1 MAAIERLHAALAAE
15 DALAR
20 VILDAFDGA
29 AIVTLA
35 VALPAISLRR
45 RLIEWF
51 LACGAVEVGS
61 ADRQDFGTPSATL
74 HA

>member
-29 AIVTLA
+29 AIATLA

-51 LACGAVEVGS
+51 LACGAVKVVRFS
-61 ADRQDFGTPSATL
+61 RPAVGTPSATL